1 MPRIALCVIARDE
14 AQFIGGCL
22 ASASGAVD
30 QIIVVDTGS
39 TDETAAIARQHG
51 AKVVNHRWNDHFAEA
66 RNAALA
72 HVQAD
77 WILLL
82 DADERLASGAGPSVR
97 AAAAS
102 NEFDCGLL
110 PLHNAS
116 AITASEADILIGN
129 SRIGEPSLLPRLLRF
144 TRDLRWEGAI
154 HETVTSWLRNKG
166 RRVGEVAAPI
176 IHFGAIP
183 SVRERLGKDAR
194 NLRMLELRCKED
206 PNDHIGLTYLS
217 RELIRV
223 GLVDRARIE
232 IDRAWSARL
241 KSLDNSAPII
251 PIATIRAHLMLQAG
265 DASGALETME
275 ATQELGIP
283 HPNIPLLVGSALE
296 LLATQRVGESTALL
310 SRAKNSYIK
319 ATNFHGQ
326 KFADEVL
333 PGATSWVAA
342 TRLAIVLTLL
352 GDPESALDVL
362 ERVLKMKP
370 CHSDATMAKI
380 EALLA
385 NGDSKAALTMA
396 HESLTM
402 NTADSWLLA
411 AACCDQ
417 IGAPEE
423 AKLFTEK
430 SIERAEDG
438 YKLASHREVLMA
450 TLCQRYGIDLP

>member
-22 ASASGAVD
+22 ASASSAVD

-39 TDETAAIARQHG
+39 TDETASIARQHG

-66 RNAALA
+66 RNAALS

-82 DADERLASGAGPSVR
+82 DADERLASGAGPLVR

-102 NEFDCGLL
+102 NEFDCGLM

-116 AITASEADILIGN
+116 SITASEADILIGK

-144 TRDLRWEGAI
+144 TTDLRWEGAI

-166 RRVGEVAAPI
+166 RRVGEVSAPI
-176 IHFGAIP
+176 VHFGAIP

-194 NLRMLELRCKED
+194 NLRLLELRCTED
-206 PNDHIGLTYLS
+206 PTDHIGLTYLA
-217 RELIRV
+217 REHIRV
-223 GLVDRARIE
+223 GQVDRARAE
-232 IDRAWSARL
+232 IDKAWSCRL

-265 DASGALETME
+265 DAEGALDTME
-275 ATQELGIP
+275 STERLGVP
-283 HPNIPLLVGSALE
+283 HPNIPMLIGSALE
-296 LLATQRVGESTALL
+296 LLATQRPGEATVLL

-342 TRLAIVLTLL
+342 TRLAVVLMLL

-362 ERVLKMKP
+362 DRVLKMKP
-370 CHSDATMAKI
+370 SHSDATMAKI
-380 EALLA
+380 EALL
-385 NGDSKAALTMA
+385 NSGKTKDALTLA

-417 IGAPEE
+417 LGAPEE
-423 AKLFTEK
+423 AKLFTQK

-438 YKLASHREVLMA
+438 YRLASHRKPLLT
-450 TLCQRYGIDLP
+450 TLCERYNL